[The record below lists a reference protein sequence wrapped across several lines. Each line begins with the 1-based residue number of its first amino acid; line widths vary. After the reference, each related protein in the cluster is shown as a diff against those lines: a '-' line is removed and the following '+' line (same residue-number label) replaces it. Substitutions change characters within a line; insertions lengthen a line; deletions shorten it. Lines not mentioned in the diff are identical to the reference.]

1 MIKEDMMT
9 RGSCYLAIIVLLFG
23 CATSSLTQ
31 PKSPAKPI
39 GLGPEGSEPISFAR
53 VIIRIPAGTQVGNEF
68 PAKARKDAKPIYWKI
83 NLSLND
89 DELKLTA
96 IEELEKYGY
105 TTLGADQVLFGT
117 PARDK
122 PRFLLG
128 AVITELAHNRHMPAA
143 GNFSNTSLA
152 VEWQLYD
159 NELGKTVFKAKT
171 RATIR
176 KKYDPSTG
184 TILLSFAKALDDL
197 LTQQEFAALVSKR
210 TNLVISSTQQT
221 AVHMSPCAPGGSLS
235 LPEDLEKALEA
246 IVVVKAGGSVG
257 TGVIIS
263 PEGFILTAHHVVHE
277 AQEVWAEMKS
287 GLSLEATIVRSDAEY
302 DLALLKLTGK
312 GHACLPLRTALRPA
326 IGEEVFAVGTPAG
339 VYDFSVSKGVISAV
353 RELGGGKRLL
363 QTDASV
369 NSGNSGGPLLDKSG
383 RVMGIVTWKLRPDQ
397 GYEGIAFAVP
407 AGAALKRLDLIWE
420 GQ

>member
-1 MIKEDMMT
+1 MMRKELF
-9 RGSCYLAIIVLLFG
+9 YLVISLFLFG
-23 CATSSLTQ
+23 CGAPPLGQ
-31 PKSPAKPI
+31 LRPANKPI

-53 VIIRIPAGTQVGNEF
+53 AIIRIPAGTQIGNEF
-68 PAKARKDAKPIYWKI
+68 PTKGNKGARPIYWRV
-83 NLSLND
+83 NLSFSD

-96 IEELEKYGY
+96 IDELEKYGY
-105 TTLGADQVLFGT
+105 TVLGTDQVLFGT
-117 PARDK
+117 SARSK

-128 AVITELAHNRHMPAA
+128 AVITELVHNRYMPEA
-143 GNFSNTSLA
+143 GNVSSTSIA

-159 NELGKTVFKAKT
+159 DELGKTVFKAKT
-171 RATIR
+171 QATIR
-176 KKYDPSTG
+176 KKNDLSTG
-184 TILLSFAKALDDL
+184 TIFSSFAKALDDL
-197 LTQQEFAALVSKR
+197 LTQAEFVALLAKR
-210 TNLVISSTQQT
+210 TRSIAPPKQQDI
-221 AVHMSPCAPGGSLS
+221 VHLSPCTSNGSLS

-246 IVVVKAGGSVG
+246 IVVVKTGDSVG

-263 PEGFILTAHHVVHE
+263 REGFILTAHHVVQGAE
-277 AQEVWAEMKS
+277 EVWAEMKS

-302 DLALLKLTGK
+302 DLTLLKLTGK

-353 RELGGGKRLL
+353 REVGGGKRLL

-407 AGAALKRLDLIWE
+407 ADAAAKRLRLIWE